1 MTGLLSQIRR
11 NVKMFFKDK
20 GMLFTSLITPLILL
34 VLYATFLA
42 KVYRDSFSSSLGEVP
57 CPESLING
65 VVAGQLMSSLL
76 AVSCITVAF
85 CSNML
90 IVQDKVNG
98 AKTDLLMA
106 PAKRS
111 MHAIA
116 YYLGTLV
123 STLLISFIALGLCLA
138 YVGISG
144 WYMSVGDVFLCLLDV
159 VLLTM
164 FGTALSSV
172 INFFLTSQGQMSAV
186 GTIVSAG
193 YGFLCGAYM
202 PIHSFGTGLQNVL
215 CFLPGTYGTSMI
227 RNAAMGGTFKEM
239 VTLGWPSEVVEG
251 IKDSI
256 DCNLYFFGNKVEVWV
271 MYLITAL
278 SIAVCLAAYVLC
290 NVLISKKRK

>member
-1 MTGLLSQIRR
+1 MSLLVSQIKR

-20 GMLFTSLITPLILL
+20 GMFFTSLITPAILL
-34 VLYATFLA
+34 VLYVTFLA
-42 KVYRDSFSSSLGEVP
+42 NVYKDSFNSSLNGVP
-57 CPESLING
+57 CPQSLIDG

-76 AVSCITVAF
+76 AVSCVTVAF

-90 IVQDKVNG
+90 IVQDKVSG
-98 AKTDLLMA
+98 AKNDMLMG

-111 MHAIA
+111 MHAAA
-116 YYLGTLV
+116 YYLATLI
-123 STLLISFIALGLCLA
+123 STLLINFVALGLCLI
-138 YVGISG
+138 YVGIAG

-172 INFFLTSQGQMSAV
+172 INFFLTSQGQISAV

-193 YGFLCGAYM
+193 YGFVCGAYM

-215 CFLPGTYGTSMI
+215 GFLPGTYGTSLI
-227 RNAAMGGTFKEM
+227 RNAAMGGTFREM
-239 VTLGWPSEVVEG
+239 LSLGWGEEVVEA

-256 DCNLYFFGNKVEVWV
+256 DCNVYFFGNRVETWV
-271 MYLITAL
+271 MYLIMAL
-278 SIAVCLAAYVLC
+278 TIAVLLAVYVLC
-290 NVLISKKRK
+290 NMLIFKKKK

>member
-1 MTGLLSQIRR
+1 MIGLLSQIRR

-20 GMLFTSLITPLILL
+20 GMFFTSLITPVILL
-34 VLYATFLA
+34 VLYVTFLA
-42 KVYRDSFSSSLGEVP
+42 NVYRDSFSSALNGVP
-57 CPESLING
+57 CPDSLISG

-90 IVQDKVNG
+90 IVQDKVTG
-98 AKTDLLMA
+98 AKNDLLMS

-111 MHAIA
+111 MHAVA
-116 YYLGTLV
+116 YYIATLV
-123 STLLISFIALGLCLA
+123 STLLISFVALGLCLV
-138 YVGISG
+138 YVALSG
-144 WYMSVGDVFLCLLDV
+144 WYMSVGDVFLCILDV

-202 PIHSFGTGLQNVL
+202 PIHSFGTGLQDVL

-227 RNAAMGGTFKEM
+227 RNAAMGGTFREM
-239 VTLGWPSEVVEG
+239 VSLGWPQDVVEG

-256 DCNLYFFGNKVEVWV
+256 DCNLYFFGNKVELGV
-271 MYLITAL
+271 MYLITVV
-278 SIAVCLAAYVLC
+278 SISVCIAAYVLC
-290 NVLISKKRK
+290 NVFISKKRK